1 MKISCIQAEKEHH
14 PFLLPSWT
22 AQQRSGTRNRTFLL
36 RSGPKLEGTDDQIRT
51 KGLKGH
57 EIPLVYVSG
66 QSRDQKRQA
75 KVEKNQNGIF
85 LLFLKNKK
93 LFDANLVIQ
102 KIERLSF
109 GLDFWPPRFWL
120 AHIKSSV
127 TIFGKTYQGNK
138 LKKTNWKFKLKQV
151 GLQGDKKSLKEV
163 HLRESQTKIE
173 KSKGKNWGSDQIY
186 FQTKFEELCGTF
198 HAHCSDSLVDC
209 FWISWVSKMT
219 QFILIRISVKTER
232 SRKNPR

>member
-36 RSGPKLEGTDDQIRT
+36 RSGPKLEGLGDQIRT
-51 KGLKGH
+51 KGLKDH
-57 EIPLVYVSG
+57 KIPLKFSLEYVSG
-66 QSRDQKRQA
+66 PSRDKKDKQKWKIIKMEYFFYFQ
-75 KVEKNQNGIF
+75 KI
-85 LLFLKNKK
+85 KK

-151 GLQGDKKSLKEV
+151 GFQGDKKL
-163 HLRESQTKIE
+163 
-173 KSKGKNWGSDQIY
+173 
-186 FQTKFEELCGTF
+186 
-198 HAHCSDSLVDC
+198 
-209 FWISWVSKMT
+209 
-219 QFILIRISVKTER
+219 ER
-232 SRKNPR
+232 SSFKRTTNYERKM

>member
-22 AQQRSGTRNRTFLL
+22 AQQRSGTRNRTLLL
-36 RSGPKLEGTDDQIRT
+36 RSGPKLEGLGDQVRT
-51 KGLKGH
+51 KGLKDH
-57 EIPLVYVSG
+57 KIPLEYASG
-66 QSRDQKRQA
+66 PSRDQKRQA
-75 KVEKNQNGIF
+75 KVKKNQNGIF
-85 LLFLKNKK
+85 LLFSKNKK

-138 LKKTNWKFKLKQV
+138 LKKKQTENLNWNKLASKV
-151 GLQGDKKSLKEV
+151 IKKL
-163 HLRESQTKIE
+163 
-173 KSKGKNWGSDQIY
+173 
-186 FQTKFEELCGTF
+186 
-198 HAHCSDSLVDC
+198 
-209 FWISWVSKMT
+209 
-219 QFILIRISVKTER
+219 ER
-232 SRKNPR
+232 S